1 MGGDH
6 APAAILKGCWEAAA
20 LLDPKEDIILLVGDQ
35 EVSRQGL
42 ESSGLPADKKAL
54 YKIVHTTEVIA
65 MDESPVEAVRAKSD
79 SSISVMCKLVAKGEA
94 GGGISAGETR
104 AGGAGGRRLGGGP
117 SRGAPAGAAGGAAAL

>member
-94 GGGISAGETR
+94 DVVISAGQNR
-104 AGGAGGRRLGGGP
+104 AGGAAGPPRVRDPPGGAR
-117 SRGAPAGAAGGAAAL
+117 AGIAGGVPAL